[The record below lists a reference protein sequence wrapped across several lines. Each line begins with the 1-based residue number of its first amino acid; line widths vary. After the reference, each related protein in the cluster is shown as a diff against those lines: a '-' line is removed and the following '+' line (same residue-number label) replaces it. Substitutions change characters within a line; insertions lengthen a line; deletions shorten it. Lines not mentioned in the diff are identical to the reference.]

1 MAEQVKTADLNGME
15 TNAASNSTPAA
26 TGVSGMY
33 GNATDDIIS
42 KLVQWLDDK
51 VPSQEAQ
58 QQIRKIIESNPQ
70 GASLLSQPYSEVK
83 EQKTSETKRSKTK
96 KDNEEG
102 ETETEDS
109 DDSSEAQEAGR
120 IEDDDDLFI
129 PGKTSGKRSRPT
141 SDNDKKPRKR
151 QKVNSG
157 EAIES
162 PPGSPS
168 SSKGKNSKQQD
179 RQRKP
184 ANFWAPEESDK
195 LLEIIKSSDHGP
207 KKWKQIAKALNQAT
221 GGQKTPSQC
230 SQHYHRVAAPGIN
243 KGTWT
248 KDEDDKLASL
258 FQQYGACWSQV
269 SKYMPK
275 RTDTQCAR
283 RWAKVEHMYQ
293 KDGTRRLSE
302 RSIRIVRKDDSFS
315 EDGSIPMPQEKDRT
329 ILDKVEENVIAST
342 LMKIKNEVKPS
353 PNNTNG
359 TEATAVPTASP
370 SAVTVQA
377 DSNGSAH
384 AVGAIDLLGNFI
396 SSTHMEANQLK
407 PENGVASTDKAAEPT
422 KMEMDL

>member
-1 MAEQVKTADLNGME
+1 LN
-15 TNAASNSTPAA
+15 
-26 TGVSGMY
+26 
-33 GNATDDIIS
+33 
-42 KLVQWLDDK
+42 
-51 VPSQEAQ
+51 
-58 QQIRKIIESNPQ
+58 
-70 GASLLSQPYSEVK
+70 SLLENQELELQSIQMLIIV
-83 EQKTSETKRSKTK
+83 
-96 KDNEEG
+96 
-102 ETETEDS
+102 

-129 PGKTSGKRSRPT
+129 PGKTGGKRSRPA

-157 EAIES
+157 EALDS

-168 SSKGKNSKQQD
+168 SSKGKNSKQQE

-195 LLEIIKSSDHGP
+195 LLEIIKSSEHGP
-207 KKWKQIAKALNQAT
+207 KKWKQIAKALNVAT

-243 KGTWT
+243 KGSWP

-302 RSIRIVRKDDSFS
+302 RSIRIVRKDDSVS
-315 EDGSIPMPQEKDRT
+315 EEGSIPVPQEKDRT

-342 LMKIKNEVKPS
+342 LMKIKNEIKPTS
-353 PNNTNG
+353 NNTN
-359 TEATAVPTASP
+359 ATDAPTAPTASA
-370 SAVTVQA
+370 SADAQA

-396 SSTHMEANQLK
+396 SFTHMEANQLK
-407 PENGVASTDKAAEPT
+407 PENAVVDQAEIEAEPT
-422 KMEMDL
+422 KMEV